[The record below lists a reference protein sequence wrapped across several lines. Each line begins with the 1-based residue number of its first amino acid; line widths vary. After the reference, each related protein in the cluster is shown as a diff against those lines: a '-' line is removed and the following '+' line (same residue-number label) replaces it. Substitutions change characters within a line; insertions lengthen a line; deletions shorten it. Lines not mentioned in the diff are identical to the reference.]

1 MQYRETDM
9 ETMSINEAGKDL
21 DALPGKLKAGH
32 GEPVALTK
40 GGKPVLAV
48 LSWEHYQSMLETME
62 VLADKELCAAIR
74 RSIDDAREG
83 RMVSSEDVAAKLGL

>member
-1 MQYRETDM
+1 MQYKETDM

-21 DALPGKLKAGH
+21 DALPGKLEAGH
-32 GEPVALTK
+32 GEPVALTR

-74 RSIDDAREG
+74 RSIDDDREG
-83 RMVSSEDVAAKLGL
+83 RVVTSEDVAAKLGL